1 MAKLGFQFRGDKIYI
16 HIYANALIYIY
27 IYIHRGWDQI
37 TLDVTRLR

>member
-27 IYIHRGWDQI
+27 IHRGWVQI
-37 TLDVTRLR
+37 TLDVTHLR